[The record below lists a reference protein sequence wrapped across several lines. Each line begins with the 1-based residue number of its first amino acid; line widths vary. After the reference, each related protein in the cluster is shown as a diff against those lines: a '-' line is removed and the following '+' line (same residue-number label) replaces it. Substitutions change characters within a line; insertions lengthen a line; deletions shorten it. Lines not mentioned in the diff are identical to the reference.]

1 MSDARDIEFLAE
13 PREITVDAPGSAVQG
28 SPLKEEAQ
36 RDIKR
41 DERRKRMA
49 KLIGALS
56 DAAQRDKAV
65 SSMRRDSDPGISEAA
80 MAAEQYQRSL
90 LS

>member
-1 MSDARDIEFLAE
+1 MSDARDIEFLQE
-13 PREITVDAPGSAVQG
+13 PRDITTGT
-28 SPLKEEAQ
+28 SPLKREAQ

-56 DAAQRDKAV
+56 DAAAQDKAV
-65 SSMRRDSDPGISEAA
+65 SSMRRDKESGISEAA

>member
-1 MSDARDIEFLAE
+1 MSNARDIEFLAE
-13 PREITVDAPGSAVQG
+13 PREITVDAPGSAAEG
-28 SPLKEEAQ
+28 SPLKEEAK

-41 DERRKRMA
+41 DKRRKRMV

-56 DAAQRDKAV
+56 DAAAKDKAV
-65 SSMRRDSDPGISEAA
+65 SSMRRDKESGISEAA
-80 MAAEQYQRSL
+80 MASEQYQRSL

>member
-1 MSDARDIEFLAE
+1 MSDARDIKFLQE
-13 PREITVDAPGSAVQG
+13 PRDITAGTSSSAVEG
-28 SPLKEEAQ
+28 SPLKREAQ

-56 DAAQRDKAV
+56 DAAAQDKAV
-65 SSMRRDSDPGISEAA
+65 SSMRRDKESGISEAA
-80 MAAEQYQRSL
+80 MASEQYQRSL